1 MKTVKLS
8 LLAVV
13 VATAVSPSAFAGDTV
28 EAATTELTA
37 IQPGMSQSEIDQKI
51 GRFLERT
58 GNSAAAQ
65 NYLIAHDYRT
75 TTPQENTAASPVQ
88 PANTLNPITNQAQT
102 DRDNGQD
109 TAIQDAQHAANWAS
123 LKADDAQH
131 AITVAQT
138 DIDANK
144 AAITDTRN
152 DVSAVQSDVTN
163 IKGDVAHAQSTADHA
178 NANANTALM
187 NGVKLSGAVTEN
199 KNNIEQNRSDI
210 ADQQKLLASNEQKQI
225 VRDNGQD
232 TAIQD
237 AQHAANWASM
247 KADDAQ
253 HAIMVA
259 QTDIDANKAAIAD
272 TRNDV
277 SAVQSDVT
285 NIKGDVAHA
294 QSTADHANANAN
306 TALMNGVKLSGA
318 VTENK
323 NNIEQNRSDIAD
335 QQKLL
340 ASNEQKQ
347 IVRDNGQDTAIQD
360 AQHAANW
367 ASMKADDA
375 QHAIMVAQTDIDANK
390 AAIADTRNDVS
401 AVQSDVT
408 NIKGDVAHAQS
419 TADHANANAN
429 TALMNGVKLSGAVTE
444 NKNNIEQNRSDIA
457 DQQQQ
462 LDETRKTVAATGD
475 VQTAARYQSMIDARQ
490 TAAANA
496 QQAQA
501 DTQQQQMD
509 DQQKQIDATQK
520 TVSALGDAQTNAHY
534 QEMVNAGLRAQNDA
548 NARTA
553 AEQKQKIDTLATNQ
567 ATQQH
572 IDSVQYGEQIQRLA
586 QDSTQTHEQIDSL
599 TQDVTQ
605 THQQLSNTQKRVAD
619 NSQQITTL
627 NNHFDSLKNEVEDNR
642 KEANAGTASAIAIA
656 SQPQVKTGDLM
667 MVSAGA
673 GTYNGESAV
682 SVGTSFNA
690 GTHTVLKAGI
700 SADTQSDFGAGVG
713 VGYSF

>member
-163 IKGDVAHAQSTADHA
+163 IKGDVAHAQST
-178 NANANTALM
+178 T
-187 NGVKLSGAVTEN
+187 G
-199 KNNIEQNRSDI
+199 
-210 ADQQKLLASNEQKQI
+210 
-225 VRDNGQD
+225 
-232 TAIQD
+232 
-237 AQHAANWASM
+237 
-247 KADDAQ
+247 
-253 HAIMVA
+253 
-259 QTDIDANKAAIAD
+259 
-272 TRNDV
+272 
-277 SAVQSDVT
+277 
-285 NIKGDVAHA
+285 
-294 QSTADHANANAN
+294 
-306 TALMNGVKLSGA
+306 
-318 VTENK
+318 
-323 NNIEQNRSDIAD
+323 
-335 QQKLL
+335 
-340 ASNEQKQ
+340 
-347 IVRDNGQDTAIQD
+347 
-360 AQHAANW
+360 
-367 ASMKADDA
+367 
-375 QHAIMVAQTDIDANK
+375 
-390 AAIADTRNDVS
+390 
-401 AVQSDVT
+401 
-408 NIKGDVAHAQS
+408 
-419 TADHANANAN
+419 HANANAN

-501 DTQQQQMD
+501 DTQQQQM
-509 DQQKQIDATQK
+509 DATQK

-673 GTYNGESAV
+673 GTFNGESAV

>member
-28 EAATTELTA
+28 EAATTELTV

-58 GNSAAAQ
+58 GNSVAAQ
-65 NYLIAHDYRT
+65 NYLIAHDYQT

-88 PANTLNPITNQAQT
+88 PTNTLNPITNQAQT

-144 AAITDTRN
+144 AAI
-152 DVSAVQSDVTN
+152 
-163 IKGDVAHAQSTADHA
+163 
-178 NANANTALM
+178 
-187 NGVKLSGAVTEN
+187 
-199 KNNIEQNRSDI
+199 
-210 ADQQKLLASNEQKQI
+210 
-225 VRDNGQD
+225 
-232 TAIQD
+232 
-237 AQHAANWASM
+237 
-247 KADDAQ
+247 
-253 HAIMVA
+253 
-259 QTDIDANKAAIAD
+259 AD

-306 TALMNGVKLSGA
+306 TAL
-318 VTENK
+318 
-323 NNIEQNRSDIAD
+323 I
-335 QQKLL
+335 
-340 ASNEQKQ
+340 
-347 IVRDNGQDTAIQD
+347 
-360 AQHAANW
+360 
-367 ASMKADDA
+367 
-375 QHAIMVAQTDIDANK
+375 
-390 AAIADTRNDVS
+390 
-401 AVQSDVT
+401 
-408 NIKGDVAHAQS
+408 
-419 TADHANANAN
+419 
-429 TALMNGVKLSGAVTE
+429 NGVKLSGAVTE

-462 LDETRKTVAATGD
+462 LDETRKIVAATGD

-572 IDSVQYGEQIQRLA
+572 INSVQYGEQIQRLA

-605 THQQLSNTQKRVAD
+605 THQQLNNTQKRVAD

-627 NNHFDSLKNEVEDNR
+627 NNHFSSLKNEVEDNR

-656 SQPQVKTGDLM
+656 SQPQVKAGDFM
-667 MVSAGA
+667 MMSAGA
-673 GTYNGESAV
+673 GTFNGESAV

-690 GTHTVLKAGI
+690 GTHTVIKAGV

>member
-28 EAATTELTA
+28 EAATTELTV

-58 GNSAAAQ
+58 GNSVAAQ
-65 NYLIAHDYRT
+65 NYLIAHDYQT

-88 PANTLNPITNQAQT
+88 PTNTLNPITNQAQT

-138 DIDANK
+138 DIDANT

-178 NANANTALM
+178 NANANTAL
-187 NGVKLSGAVTEN
+187 
-199 KNNIEQNRSDI
+199 I
-210 ADQQKLLASNEQKQI
+210 
-225 VRDNGQD
+225 
-232 TAIQD
+232 
-237 AQHAANWASM
+237 
-247 KADDAQ
+247 
-253 HAIMVA
+253 
-259 QTDIDANKAAIAD
+259 
-272 TRNDV
+272 
-277 SAVQSDVT
+277 
-285 NIKGDVAHA
+285 
-294 QSTADHANANAN
+294 
-306 TALMNGVKLSGA
+306 
-318 VTENK
+318 
-323 NNIEQNRSDIAD
+323 
-335 QQKLL
+335 
-340 ASNEQKQ
+340 
-347 IVRDNGQDTAIQD
+347 
-360 AQHAANW
+360 
-367 ASMKADDA
+367 
-375 QHAIMVAQTDIDANK
+375 
-390 AAIADTRNDVS
+390 
-401 AVQSDVT
+401 
-408 NIKGDVAHAQS
+408 
-419 TADHANANAN
+419 
-429 TALMNGVKLSGAVTE
+429 NGVKLSGAVTE

-627 NNHFDSLKNEVEDNR
+627 NNHFSSLKNEVEDNR

-656 SQPQVKTGDLM
+656 SQPQVKAGDFM
-667 MVSAGA
+667 MMSAGA
-673 GTYNGESAV
+673 GTFNGESAV

-690 GTHTVLKAGI
+690 GTHTVIKAGV

>member
-88 PANTLNPITNQAQT
+88 PTNTLNPITNQAQT

-109 TAIQDAQHAANWAS
+109 TAIQDAQHAANW
-123 LKADDAQH
+123 
-131 AITVAQT
+131 V
-138 DIDANK
+138 
-144 AAITDTRN
+144 
-152 DVSAVQSDVTN
+152 
-163 IKGDVAHAQSTADHA
+163 
-178 NANANTALM
+178 
-187 NGVKLSGAVTEN
+187 
-199 KNNIEQNRSDI
+199 
-210 ADQQKLLASNEQKQI
+210 
-225 VRDNGQD
+225 
-232 TAIQD
+232 
-237 AQHAANWASM
+237 SM

-294 QSTADHANANAN
+294 QSTADHA
-306 TALMNGVKLSGA
+306 S
-318 VTENK
+318 
-323 NNIEQNRSDIAD
+323 
-335 QQKLL
+335 
-340 ASNEQKQ
+340 
-347 IVRDNGQDTAIQD
+347 
-360 AQHAANW
+360 
-367 ASMKADDA
+367 
-375 QHAIMVAQTDIDANK
+375 
-390 AAIADTRNDVS
+390 
-401 AVQSDVT
+401 
-408 NIKGDVAHAQS
+408 
-419 TADHANANAN
+419 ANAN

-496 QQAQA
+496 QQEQA

-520 TVSALGDAQTNAHY
+520 TVSALGDGQTNAHY

-627 NNHFDSLKNEVEDNR
+627 NNHFSSLKNEVEDNR

-656 SQPQVKTGDLM
+656 SQPQVKAGDFM
-667 MVSAGA
+667 MMSAGA
-673 GTYNGESAV
+673 GTFNGESAV
-682 SVGTSFNA
+682 SFGTSFNA
-690 GTHTVLKAGI
+690 GTHTVIKAGV

>member
-1 MKTVKLS
+1 MKEKKCMKTVKLS

-28 EAATTELTA
+28 EAATTELTV

-58 GNSAAAQ
+58 GNSVAAQ
-65 NYLIAHDYRT
+65 NYLIAHDYQT

-88 PANTLNPITNQAQT
+88 PTNTLNPITNQAQT

-144 AAITDTRN
+144 AAITDIRN

-187 NGVKLSGAVTEN
+187 NGVKLS
-199 KNNIEQNRSDI
+199 S
-210 ADQQKLLASNEQKQI
+210 
-225 VRDNGQD
+225 
-232 TAIQD
+232 
-237 AQHAANWASM
+237 
-247 KADDAQ
+247 
-253 HAIMVA
+253 
-259 QTDIDANKAAIAD
+259 
-272 TRNDV
+272 
-277 SAVQSDVT
+277 
-285 NIKGDVAHA
+285 
-294 QSTADHANANAN
+294 
-306 TALMNGVKLSGA
+306 
-318 VTENK
+318 
-323 NNIEQNRSDIAD
+323 
-335 QQKLL
+335 
-340 ASNEQKQ
+340 
-347 IVRDNGQDTAIQD
+347 
-360 AQHAANW
+360 
-367 ASMKADDA
+367 
-375 QHAIMVAQTDIDANK
+375 
-390 AAIADTRNDVS
+390 
-401 AVQSDVT
+401 
-408 NIKGDVAHAQS
+408 
-419 TADHANANAN
+419 
-429 TALMNGVKLSGAVTE
+429 AVTE

-462 LDETRKTVAATGD
+462 LDETRKIVAATGD

-572 IDSVQYGEQIQRLA
+572 INSVQYGEQIQRLA

-627 NNHFDSLKNEVEDNR
+627 NNHFSSLKNEVEDNR

-656 SQPQVKTGDLM
+656 SQPQVKAGDFM
-667 MVSAGA
+667 MMSAGA
-673 GTYNGESAV
+673 GTFNGESAV

-690 GTHTVLKAGI
+690 GTHTVIKTGV

>member
-28 EAATTELTA
+28 EAAATELAA
-37 IQPGMSQSEIDQKI
+37 IQPGMSQMEIDQKI

-58 GNSAAAQ
+58 ENSAAAQ
-65 NYLIAHDYRT
+65 NYLIAHDYQT
-75 TTPQENTAASPVQ
+75 TTPQENRTSSPVQ
-88 PANTLNPITNQAQT
+88 PASTLNPITNQAQI

-109 TAIQDAQHAANWAS
+109 TAIQNAQHTANWAS
-123 LKADDAQH
+123 L
-131 AITVAQT
+131 
-138 DIDANK
+138 
-144 AAITDTRN
+144 
-152 DVSAVQSDVTN
+152 
-163 IKGDVAHAQSTADHA
+163 
-178 NANANTALM
+178 
-187 NGVKLSGAVTEN
+187 
-199 KNNIEQNRSDI
+199 
-210 ADQQKLLASNEQKQI
+210 
-225 VRDNGQD
+225 
-232 TAIQD
+232 
-237 AQHAANWASM
+237 

-259 QTDIDANKAAIAD
+259 QTDIDTNKASIAD
-272 TRNDV
+272 TR
-277 SAVQSDVT
+277 S
-285 NIKGDVAHA
+285 
-294 QSTADHANANAN
+294 
-306 TALMNGVKLSGA
+306 
-318 VTENK
+318 
-323 NNIEQNRSDIAD
+323 
-335 QQKLL
+335 
-340 ASNEQKQ
+340 
-347 IVRDNGQDTAIQD
+347 
-360 AQHAANW
+360 
-367 ASMKADDA
+367 
-375 QHAIMVAQTDIDANK
+375 
-390 AAIADTRNDVS
+390 DVS

-599 TQDVTQ
+599 TQDATQ

-619 NSQQITTL
+619 NSQQINTL

-673 GTYNGESAV
+673 GTFNGESAV

>member
-1 MKTVKLS
+1 MNTVKLS

-28 EAATTELTA
+28 EAAATELAA
-37 IQPGMSQSEIDQKI
+37 IQPGMSQMEIDQKI

-58 GNSAAAQ
+58 ENSAAAQ
-65 NYLIAHDYRT
+65 NYLIAHDYQT
-75 TTPQENTAASPVQ
+75 TTPQENRTSSPVQ
-88 PANTLNPITNQAQT
+88 PASTLNPITNQAQI

-109 TAIQDAQHAANWAS
+109 TAIQNAQHTANWAS
-123 LKADDAQH
+123 L
-131 AITVAQT
+131 
-138 DIDANK
+138 
-144 AAITDTRN
+144 
-152 DVSAVQSDVTN
+152 
-163 IKGDVAHAQSTADHA
+163 
-178 NANANTALM
+178 
-187 NGVKLSGAVTEN
+187 
-199 KNNIEQNRSDI
+199 
-210 ADQQKLLASNEQKQI
+210 
-225 VRDNGQD
+225 
-232 TAIQD
+232 
-237 AQHAANWASM
+237 

-259 QTDIDANKAAIAD
+259 QTDIDTNKASIAD
-272 TRNDV
+272 TR
-277 SAVQSDVT
+277 S
-285 NIKGDVAHA
+285 
-294 QSTADHANANAN
+294 
-306 TALMNGVKLSGA
+306 
-318 VTENK
+318 
-323 NNIEQNRSDIAD
+323 
-335 QQKLL
+335 
-340 ASNEQKQ
+340 
-347 IVRDNGQDTAIQD
+347 
-360 AQHAANW
+360 
-367 ASMKADDA
+367 
-375 QHAIMVAQTDIDANK
+375 
-390 AAIADTRNDVS
+390 DVS